1 MFKII
6 VMKGCQWFYTKKQLV
21 LMLKIMI
28 QLLIHGL
35 SSFSP
40 QMLPNVNGEEEVDDI
55 HANRNDHD
63 EGKLIN
69 IV

>member
-1 MFKII
+1 
-6 VMKGCQWFYTKKQLV
+6 
-21 LMLKIMI
+21 MLKIMI

-40 QMLPNVNGEEEVDDI
+40 QMLPNVNGEEEVDDVY
-55 HANRNDHD
+55 ANHNDHD
-63 EGKLIN
+63 EGELIN